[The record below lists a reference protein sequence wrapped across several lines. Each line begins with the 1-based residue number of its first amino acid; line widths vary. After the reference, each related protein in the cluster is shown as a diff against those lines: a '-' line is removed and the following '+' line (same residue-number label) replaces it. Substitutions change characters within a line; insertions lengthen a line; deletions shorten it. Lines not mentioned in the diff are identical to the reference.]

1 MTFLPAYTRA
11 VDSYETLIQEI
22 RTNLDGAHQDFLDQS
37 LEEIRHIMPQD
48 ANREQLT
55 TPNSEDIPQRGTAAV
70 SSPTYVGKAS
80 DIHFIHSI
88 RQCVQGR
95 EQFAGEDALA
105 QNYSETH
112 VSESLAALKH
122 PLLFPSPA
130 EADQFLEVYLSTI
143 HIAYPFISKSGLL
156 EAFRR
161 FQAKDVHKPEFR
173 PWLAM
178 FNFVFA
184 IGSYYTSFPQGK
196 NSSTRDH
203 YRYYDQGL
211 YYSRELN
218 ADCSLM
224 NIWVLLVQC
233 FFLLAVCHTDRC
245 WNTLGFAI
253 RMGQSIG
260 LHVESST
267 GCKSEMDRANWRRT
281 WYSMYVL
288 DRLLA
293 LQLGRPMA
301 IHEADFHVELPSAI
315 DEAPWGSLGNEGPI
329 ATRPSERGC
338 MMEYFLEVIRFSH
351 IVGLVIRGLY
361 QPSQVDLSPDI
372 MLHSASG
379 LDRRLNEWKDSLPRN
394 LRFDLGHTFE
404 KSISFKRQ
412 VGASSH

>member
-1 MTFLPAYTRA
+1 MSNFPGRFGRFGRPGQVRKDASVLSGTKEVHFLDLILASADVNQDETPTVTGDSQYAAGVKGTVSIALGQQGEEHTGPAQA
-11 VDSYETLIQEI
+11 EI

-178 FNFVFA
+178 F
-184 IGSYYTSFPQGK
+184 
-196 NSSTRDH
+196 R
-203 YRYYDQGL
+203 
-211 YYSRELN
+211 
-218 ADCSLM
+218 
-224 NIWVLLVQC
+224 
-233 FFLLAVCHTDRC
+233 
-245 WNTLGFAI
+245 
-253 RMGQSIG
+253 
-260 LHVESST
+260 
-267 GCKSEMDRANWRRT
+267 
-281 WYSMYVL
+281 
-288 DRLLA
+288 
-293 LQLGRPMA
+293 RPMA